1 MEARLSGY
9 GFDGKLATTGFFISL
24 CAGRGVHFI
33 ECESRAQ
40 TRTLDEE
47 FAPHWGD

>member
-1 MEARLSGY
+1 MEAQLSGY
-9 GFDGKLATTGFFISL
+9 GFDGKLATPVLFVMSWPRCSL
-24 CAGRGVHFI
+24 I

-40 TRTLDEE
+40 TPTLDEE